1 MPDTPK
7 FMAAMAVSYKDG
19 PLFGQL
25 TAKHTGKA
33 FSTLVNDQVIDA
45 YALLNLTV
53 GYKLPE
59 NGFFKSPEIRFNVDN
74 LTNTSYKRI
83 NSPSGSSFTTRALPL
98 GTLAGSNPS
107 YYIGAPRFTSVTL
120 RSDF

>member
-1 MPDTPK
+1 
-7 FMAAMAVSYKDG
+7 V
-19 PLFGQL
+19 
-25 TAKHTGKA
+25 TAKHTAKA
-33 FSTLVNDQVIDA
+33 FSTLVNDQSMDA
-45 YALLNLTV
+45 YTLFNLAV

-59 NGFFKSPEIRFNVDN
+59 TAFFKSPEIRLNIDN
-74 LTNTSYKRI
+74 LTNTEYKRI
-83 NSPSGSSFTTRALPL
+83 SSPSGSSFTTRALPL